1 MKTWLAIDFGTSNS
15 LVAAATAKGRTEPLP
30 IDPSHDDPTILRSV
44 LYSPARQEWDFGED
58 AISKYYDFGAEGR
71 IFRSLKKF
79 LPDPVFSGTQVHGI
93 FHSLEDLLGRL
104 MRTIRTRAE
113 KHLNQSLESVILG
126 HPALF
131 SPQPELHKQALNR
144 LEKAAQLAGFKE
156 VAFCPE
162 PVAAAHHFACQL
174 DRARTVLIADFGGG
188 TSDFTIVRMRPEGF
202 APEDVLAL
210 GGLSIAGDA
219 FDGSI
224 MENVVAP
231 YFGSK
236 IEYRMPFSSNVL
248 SLPKALVRKMCSPA
262 DLLLLGR
269 QDYLEFFRK
278 LDDWSVGQDDGLILD
293 RLRIL
298 VEERQGYH
306 LFQCIEEG
314 KKALSSMEV
323 GPINYE
329 YPGIDLH
336 LGLPRDQFRQFSLPL
351 VQSILKNLDQTVA
364 QAGLAYDDI
373 DIVCCTGGTARLGAI
388 SEALAARLGAE
399 KLQQHMPFH
408 AVINGLAER
417 AVQIARD
424 GR

>member
-1 MKTWLAIDFGTSNS
+1 MDTWLAIDFGTSNS
-15 LVAAATAKGRTEPLP
+15 LVAAATSEGRSQPLP

-44 LYSPARQEWDFGED
+44 LYSPSRQEWDFGEE
-58 AISKYYDFGAEGR
+58 AISKYYEMGAEGR

-79 LPDPVFSGTQVHGI
+79 LPDPHFTGTQVHGI

-104 MRTIRTRAE
+104 MRVIRVRAE
-113 KHLNQSLESVILG
+113 QHLNQELKAVMLG

-131 SPQPELHKQALNR
+131 SPQPELHRQALQR
-144 LEKAAQLAGFKE
+144 LEKAARLAGFEE

-162 PVAAAHHFACQL
+162 PVAAAHHFASSL
-174 DRARTVLIADFGGG
+174 DRPKTVLIADFGGG

-202 APEDVLAL
+202 AAEDVLAL

-224 MENVVAP
+224 MENLVAP

-236 IEYRMPFSSNVL
+236 ISYQVPFGSNIL

-269 QDYLEFFRK
+269 QDYLEFFRR
-278 LDDWSVGQDDGLILD
+278 LDDWSVGKDDALVLD

-314 KKALSSMEV
+314 KKALSEMEI
-323 GPINYE
+323 GPIHYE
-329 YPGIDLH
+329 YPGIDLD
-336 LGLPRDQFRQFSLPL
+336 LGLPRNEFQRFSEPL
-351 VQSILKNLDQTVA
+351 VQSIIKNLDATVKA
-364 QAGLAYDDI
+364 AGLEYEDI

-388 SEALAARLGAE
+388 QKALAERLGAD
-399 KLQQHMPFH
+399 KLQQHLPFH

-417 AVQIARD
+417 AFQLLKTSK
-424 GR
+424 